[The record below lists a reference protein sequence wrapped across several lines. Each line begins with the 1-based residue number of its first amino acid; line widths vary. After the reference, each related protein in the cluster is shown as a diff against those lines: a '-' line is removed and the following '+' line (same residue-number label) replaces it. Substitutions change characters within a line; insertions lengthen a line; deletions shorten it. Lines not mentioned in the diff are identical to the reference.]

1 MWIQFVPVWTIL
13 TKLICIP
20 KINDC
25 VNQKI
30 SIIHVHIRFLK
41 AFGSAII
48 WENMCK
54 WSHCYCMLHLD
65 SWVTLVKAIELKIF
79 WCFSCFKCMKIMQAS
94 HVIILYLGCYSYLAV
109 LFYIDSIY
117 ESLWTMRYQYWSN
130 CTGFVYMKELNSLCT
145 TELVN
150 GNLKL
155 INNSWGK
162 HKGNQHRDGV
172 WICDETLA

>member
-25 VNQKI
+25 MNQKI
-30 SIIHVHIRFLK
+30 SIIHVHIRLLK

-48 WENMCK
+48 WENVCK
-54 WSHCYCMLHLD
+54 WFHCYCMLHLD

-130 CTGFVYMKELNSLCT
+130 CTGFVYMMKELNSLCT
-145 TELVN
+145 TA
-150 GNLKL
+150 
-155 INNSWGK
+155 
-162 HKGNQHRDGV
+162 
-172 WICDETLA
+172 C